1 METIAG
7 NMRVRLPLI
16 RATRHSVESATM
28 LKWALIFLVIA
39 SIAGVLGFSD
49 VEFVSATI
57 AQILFGVFL
66 LGFIIIV
73 AVGFFLGSWF
83 SPRS

>member
-1 METIAG
+1 
-7 NMRVRLPLI
+7 
-16 RATRHSVESATM
+16 M
-28 LKWALIFLVIA
+28 LRWALIFLIIA
-39 SIAGVLGFSD
+39 LISGILGFAD

-73 AVGFFLGSWF
+73 AVGFFLGSWMTG
-83 SPRS
+83 RR